1 VAGRGED
8 RPALAVPL
16 ERLAGAVKPISIH
29 LDDEPSGGEGKV
41 DLEARRARSRA
52 AAPRGA
58 ARAHTI
64 RRGLRHHPR
73 LVAPDFLPPDPYA
86 EGPRPNPPVP
96 GRGKNNR
103 AVTAL
108 GLGAAGLAV
117 LVTTVGALF
126 IVSLPASIAAWILG
140 RQAQRHETG
149 RDQARVA
156 VTIGIVGTVLG
167 VIAAIA
173 WILTTALS
181 DADEGAGSSVV
192 RLAQALR

>member
-1 VAGRGED
+1 M
-8 RPALAVPL
+8 
-16 ERLAGAVKPISIH
+16 
-29 LDDEPSGGEGKV
+29 
-41 DLEARRARSRA
+41 
-52 AAPRGA
+52 
-58 ARAHTI
+58 
-64 RRGLRHHPR
+64 
-73 LVAPDFLPPDPYA
+73 APDFLPPDPYA